1 MGPVCL
7 RSSTRCR
14 SSGACRAEG
23 GRARRKAHAACDNA
37 NVSGGGLI
45 TASELDEHKPV
56 LVDEALA
63 ALAVEAGGYYVDATF
78 GRGGHTA
85 RLLEAVGGQGRVL
98 AIDRDPQAIAAG
110 RKRFADEM
118 RLALVHAPFSQ
129 LAQLVPAHAQ
139 ARPCRG
145 VLFDLGVSSPQ
156 LDAPERGFSFRADG
170 PLDMRMDPTRGEP
183 ASAWIA
189 RANLAEIR
197 EVIATLG
204 EERFATRVARAIV
217 EARRERPI
225 TRTSELAAIAA
236 RAVRT
241 REPGKHPATR
251 TFQAIR
257 MFVNDEL
264 GEIERGL
271 SAALEVLAP
280 GGRLA
285 VISFHSLEDRI
296 VKRFMQRE
304 SRLPAELA
312 RLPVIPRGAG
322 ARLRLPGGKVRP
334 GELERSANPRARS
347 ALLRIAERTDEGHRP

>member
-1 MGPVCL
+1 M
-7 RSSTRCR
+7 
-14 SSGACRAEG
+14 
-23 GRARRKAHAACDNA
+23 NA
-37 NVSGGGLI
+37 TPSGGGPD

-85 RLLEAVGGQGRVL
+85 RLLEAVGRQGRVL
-98 AIDRDPQAIAAG
+98 AIDQDPAAIAAG
-110 RKRFADEM
+110 RERFADEM

-129 LAQLVPAHAQ
+129 LARLVPAHAQ

-156 LDAPERGFSFRADG
+156 LDTPERGFSFRTDG

-183 ASAWIA
+183 ASAWLA
-189 RANLAEIR
+189 RARVDEIR

-204 EERFATRVARAIV
+204 EERFAGRVANAIV
-217 EARRERPI
+217 AARREEPI
-225 TRTSELAAIAA
+225 DRTSQLAAIAA

-251 TFQAIR
+251 TFQALRI
-257 MFVNDEL
+257 FINDEL
-264 GEIERGL
+264 GELERGL
-271 SAALEVLAP
+271 AAALDVLAP

-285 VISFHSLEDRI
+285 VVSFHSLEDRI

-304 SRLPAELA
+304 SRLPTELA
-312 RLPVIPRGAG
+312 RLPVTPAG
-322 ARLRLPGGKVRP
+322 AAPRLRIVGRKVRP
-334 GELERSANPRARS
+334 GNAERAGNPRARS
-347 ALLRIAERTDEGHRP
+347 ALLRVAERTDARLVT

>member
-1 MGPVCL
+1 
-7 RSSTRCR
+7 
-14 SSGACRAEG
+14 
-23 GRARRKAHAACDNA
+23 
-37 NVSGGGLI
+37 
-45 TASELDEHKPV
+45 LDEHEPV

-63 ALAVEAGGYYVDATF
+63 ALAVEAGGFYVDATF

-85 RLLEAVGGQGRVL
+85 RILEAVGGEGRVL
-98 AIDRDPQAIAAG
+98 GIDRDREAIAAG
-110 RKRFADEM
+110 RERFADEM
-118 RLALVHAPFSQ
+118 RLALVHAPFSEI
-129 LAQLVPAHAQ
+129 ARIVPAHAQ
-139 ARPCRG
+139 ARSCLG

-183 ASAWIA
+183 ASAWLA
-189 RANLAEIR
+189 RASADEIR

-204 EERFATRVARAIV
+204 EERFARRVANAIV
-217 EARRERPI
+217 AARREGAI

-264 GEIERGL
+264 GQLERGL
-271 SAALEVLAP
+271 SGALEVLAP
-280 GGRLA
+280 GGRLVA
-285 VISFHSLEDRI
+285 ISFHSLEDRV

-304 SRLPAELA
+304 SRVAPELA
-312 RLPVIPRGAG
+312 RLPTLPPGTG
-322 ARLRLPGGKVRP
+322 PRLRLAGAKTRA
-334 GELERSANPRARS
+334 GEAERTRNPRARS
-347 ALLRIAERTDEGHRP
+347 ALLRVAERTEVA